1 MGGSFSAVT
10 LALLETPTEE
20 IPPFIPALRDP
31 VGVSPGSPRA
41 AAEFRSAR
49 QQQLLQ
55 KVLDTSSQGLHLPA
69 EEWVGVPCS
78 LYRRPS
84 SYLGPQGDLDLD

>member
-31 VGVSPGSPRA
+31 VGVRAGSPRA
-41 AAEFRSAR
+41 AAEFRSAH
-49 QQQLLQ
+49 QQLQLLQ
-55 KVLDTSSQGLHLPA
+55 KVLDPSSQGLHLPA
-69 EEWVGVPCS
+69 KGGGTLLPLQVSFIVFGTS
-78 LYRRPS
+78 R
-84 SYLGPQGDLDLD
+84 